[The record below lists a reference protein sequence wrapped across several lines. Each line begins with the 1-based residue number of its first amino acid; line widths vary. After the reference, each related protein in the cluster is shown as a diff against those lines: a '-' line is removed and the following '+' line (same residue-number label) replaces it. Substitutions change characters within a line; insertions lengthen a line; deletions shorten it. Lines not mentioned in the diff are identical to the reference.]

1 MDQPR
6 NRHVPNTMADMVLR
20 VCGLGWHGPIS
31 VVGTS
36 RRSDGYAFEAPPR
49 IWGRGIPGTRALA
62 RVAARCTSSTA
73 F

>member
-6 NRHVPNTMADMVLR
+6 NRHAPNTMTDISLR

-31 VVGTS
+31 VVGAPS
-36 RRSDGYAFEAPPR
+36 RSDGYGVVAPPR
-49 IWGRGIPGTRALA
+49 ILGRRIPN
-62 RVAARCTSSTA
+62 AARCTSSTA

>member
-6 NRHVPNTMADMVLR
+6 NRHVPNTKRDNALE

-31 VVGTS
+31 VVGARPTPS
-36 RRSDGYAFEAPPR
+36 AWVPRSYGYAFEAPPR
-49 IWGRGIPGTRALA
+49 IWGRGIPN
-62 RVAARCTSSTA
+62 AARCTSSTA